1 MMKKTKYIFL
11 KDKNIADFLIL
22 TATKRETEALLKIL
36 SPITKEVLQVEVE
49 NRTYHIGRLGAYQ
62 IIHTQCTTMGVA
74 GEGSSIITCNNAF
87 SDWSCIKGV
96 IMVGIAFGM
105 YDDQKFGNIL
115 VADKIYP
122 YENQRV
128 GDKILYRGEPC
139 VPDSSLI
146 KQCYKIQKAWKGQN
160 YKNEEC
166 IVEICP
172 LVSGE
177 KLVDNLALRDELK
190 RHYKD
195 ARGGEMEGQG
205 VSIACANA
213 RKPWLLIKSI
223 CDFADGNKGEQKHEK
238 QDSAASLAFDFCTK
252 LLENKGLLGDIHYA
266 NSIDAEI
273 DCKKVLFQIY
283 DFDKEPFYIKREIDQ
298 FLEQCLKTHG
308 CWIFGESGIG
318 KSVALT
324 RALKQ
329 SNSLFIMID
338 LSTCIGCS
346 VDEIFISIYES
357 LSDSICTDN
366 IRNRKNC
373 IDSILTYLD
382 AKYIGKEVFLFLE
395 EIPIDGESAN
405 YGDFVKSLY
414 AMIISAEHKLKNL
427 KLRLVLSSINSPKK
441 YILPSQNKIESYLK
455 FKQMGRWSDDECK
468 SLVEL
473 LCEALNISL
482 EDEFPSELLIER
494 LEKSPRK
501 IKNCFNQ
508 AVACKISK
516 LNGNIVERL
525 MDY

>member
-1 MMKKTKYIFL
+1 MKKINNVFL

-22 TATKRETEALLKIL
+22 TATQRETEALLNIL
-36 SPITKEVLQVEVE
+36 TPINEDILQIDVE
-49 NRTYHIGRLGAYQ
+49 NRLYHIGRLGAYQ
-62 IIHTQCTTMGVA
+62 VIHTQCTTMGVA

-87 SDWSCIKGV
+87 FDWPCIKGV

-105 YDDQKFGNIL
+105 YDDQKYGNVL

-128 GDKILYRGEPC
+128 GDHVVYRGEPC
-139 VPDSSLI
+139 VPDSLLI
-146 KQCYKIQKAWKGQN
+146 KHCYYVQKSWKGLN

-166 IVEICP
+166 VVEICP
-172 LVSGE
+172 IVSGE
-177 KLVDNLALRDELK
+177 KLVDNLALRNEL
-190 RHYKD
+190 RDIYKD

-205 VSIACANA
+205 VSTACTNAN
-213 RKPWLLIKSI
+213 KPWLLIKSI
-223 CDFADGNKGEQKHEK
+223 CDFADGNKGEQKHAK
-238 QDSAASLAFDFCTK
+238 QDSAAFLAFDFCSK
-252 LLENKGLLGDIHYA
+252 LLEYKGLLCDVQYA
-266 NSIDAEI
+266 NFTDAEI
-273 DCKKVLFQIY
+273 EGRKALFQIY
-283 DFDKEPFYIKREIDQ
+283 DFDKEPFYVKREIDQ

-308 CWIFGESGIG
+308 CWIFGESGVG

-338 LSTCIGCS
+338 LSTCIGCT
-346 VDEIFISIYES
+346 VDEILMSIYES
-357 LSDSICTDN
+357 LPDSVCNDR

-373 IDSILTYLD
+373 IDSILNYLD
-382 AKYIGKEVFLFLE
+382 KKYLNKKVFLFIE
-395 EIPIDGESAN
+395 EIPIDGDSPD

-414 AMIISAEHKLKNL
+414 AMIISAERNLKNI

-455 FKQMGRWSDDECK
+455 FKEMTRWSDDDCK
-468 SLVEL
+468 SLIEL
-473 LCEALNISL
+473 MCSALNISF
-482 EDEFPSELLIER
+482 EDNFPLDSLIER
-494 LEKSPRK
+494 LDNSPRK

-516 LNGNIVERL
+516 LDSNIVERL
-525 MDY
+525 IE

>member
-1 MMKKTKYIFL
+1 MKKINYKFL

-22 TATKRETEALLKIL
+22 TATRRETDALLNVL
-36 SPITKEVLQVEVE
+36 SPISEDVLQVEVE
-49 NRTYHIGRLGAYQ
+49 NRTYHIGRLGKYQ

-96 IMVGIAFGM
+96 IMIGIAFGM
-105 YDDQKFGNIL
+105 YDDQKYGNVL

-128 GDKILYRGEPC
+128 GAEVVYRGEPC
-139 VPDSSLI
+139 VPDSTLI
-146 KQCYKIQKAWKGQN
+146 KQCYKVQRIWKG
-160 YKNEEC
+160 KNFQDEEC
-166 IVEICP
+166 FVEICP

-190 RHYKD
+190 SHFKD

-205 VSIACANA
+205 VSTACTNAN
-213 RKPWLLIKSI
+213 KPWLLIKAI

-238 QDSAASLAFDFCTK
+238 QDSAASLAFDFCVK
-252 LLENKGLLGDIHYA
+252 LLDTKALLGETQYA
-266 NSIDAEI
+266 NFSDTEI
-273 DCKKVLFQIY
+273 DSKKVLFQIY
-283 DFDKEPFYIKREIDQ
+283 DFDKEAFYIKREIDQ

-308 CWIFGESGIG
+308 CWIIGESGVG

-324 RALKQ
+324 RTLKQ

-338 LSTCIGCS
+338 LSTCIDCT
-346 VDEIFISIYES
+346 VDEMFVSIYES
-357 LSDSICTDN
+357 LSDSACDEN
-366 IRNRKNC
+366 IRNRKRC
-373 IDSILTYLD
+373 VEAILAYLD
-382 AKYIGKEVFLFLE
+382 TKYTGKEVFLFIE
-395 EIPIDGESAN
+395 EIPIDGESTV

-414 AMIISAEHKLKNL
+414 AMIISAERKLKNI
-427 KLRLVLSSINSPKK
+427 KLRLVLSSINTPKK
-441 YILPSQNKIESYLK
+441 YIMPAQNKIESYLK
-455 FKQMGRWSDDECK
+455 FKEMRRWSDDECK

-482 EDEFPSELLIER
+482 EENYPSELLIKR
-494 LEKSPRK
+494 LENSPRK

-516 LNGNIVERL
+516 LNSSIIERL